1 MSLAS
6 YHRVRSSTETPRH
19 TEYRLIG
26 EITAEMME
34 AWDSGAR
41 GAALMPALHRNREM
55 WSVFGMVCG
64 TAGNALPPE
73 LRGQIISL
81 GLWVDRFTSDVV
93 AGREPIESLLAVN
106 RTMLE
111 GLAPQAQVA
120 A

>member
-6 YHRVRSSTETPRH
+6 YHRVRSSAESPRH

-26 EITAEMME
+26 EVTAEMID

-64 TAGNALPPE
+64 ADGNALPPA
-73 LRGQIISL
+73 LRGQIISI
-81 GLWVDRFTSDVV
+81 GLWVDRFTSEVV